1 MEVEGEMGKYRATL
15 ALLTGSHYGIYR
27 VMKVAKAW
35 KWVDFTLS
43 TFTEK
48 MAMEEGFMNLQVELS
63 NNILASYPGHSFL
76 QTVSV

>member
-1 MEVEGEMGKYRATL
+1 MEMSL
-15 ALLTGSHYGIYR
+15 
-27 VMKVAKAW
+27 
-35 KWVDFTLS
+35 F

-48 MAMEEGFMNLQVELS
+48 MAMEEGFVNLQVELS